1 MTSQPGRGHVYD
13 VAIVG
18 AGICGTETALA
29 CAQAGLDV
37 LLVTTILDTCYNLVG
52 EGAVLQPFENTFMA
66 EAVKKLTDESG
77 YVSSWE
83 LHRAA
88 KYELEHTRGIHFLQ
102 SSVSALIVKD
112 SAATGLETWEGVPRY
127 AKKVA
132 LCVGSFLEA
141 RLRIGNL
148 IETAGR
154 LSEMAYD
161 DLYLDLQARGFRFS
175 SLKLEAKDEDYTVDC
190 KVLADG
196 EIDKE
201 TFGSS
206 RVVNFY
212 AASTCAFGYT
222 TYEEAARQGQRL
234 AGQLKAKEKGKG

>member
-18 AGICGTETALA
+18 AGICGTEAALA
-29 CAQAGLDV
+29 CAKAGLDV

-52 EGAVLQPFENTFMA
+52 KGAVLQPFENTFMA
-66 EAVKKLTDESG
+66 EAVEKLADENN

-88 KYELEHTRGIHFLQ
+88 KYELEHTQGIHFLQ
-102 SSVSALIVKD
+102 SSVSALIVRD
-112 SAATGLETWEGVPRY
+112 SVVIGLETWEGVPRH

-141 RLRIGNL
+141 RLKIGNL
-148 IETAGR
+148 TETAGR
-154 LSEMAYD
+154 LSEMSYD
-161 DLYLDLQARGFRFS
+161 DLYLDLQARGFQFS
-175 SLKLEAKDEDYTVDC
+175 SLRLEAKDENYTVDC
-190 KVLADG
+190 KVLGDG
-196 EIDKE
+196 EIDNE

-206 RVVNFY
+206 RLSNFY
-212 AASTCAFGYT
+212 AASTCAFGYM
-222 TYEEAARQGQRL
+222 TYEEAAQQGQKL
-234 AGQLKAKEKGKG
+234 ARQLLS